1 MFAQVEIVNCLFL
14 RHFRL
19 ARVLGEI
26 LDIFSNELIALFE
39 KDRSGKVPKINT
51 YVLLDFKAFFYR

>member
-14 RHFRL
+14 RRFRL

-26 LDIFSNELIALFE
+26 LGISSNELNAFFE
-39 KDRSGKVPKINT
+39 KSSFG
-51 YVLLDFKAFFYR
+51 